1 MEVTNGNYRSNYG
14 NSYVKGQYKTESHAK
29 VELAH

>member
-1 MEVTNGNYRSNYG
+1 MEVTDGNYGSN
-14 NSYVKGQYKTESHAK
+14 YVKGQYKTESHAK